1 VSVRSDHQE
10 DSQAGGDSTEAAGSR
25 QALDSN
31 HPFAQVA
38 IWQLPVM
45 PLFFE
50 ADRPAAKQLAKE
62 LMTALKV

>member
-1 VSVRSDHQE
+1 LQACE
-10 DSQAGGDSTEAAGSR
+10 DNRAEAAGSR
-25 QALDSN
+25 QVLDSN